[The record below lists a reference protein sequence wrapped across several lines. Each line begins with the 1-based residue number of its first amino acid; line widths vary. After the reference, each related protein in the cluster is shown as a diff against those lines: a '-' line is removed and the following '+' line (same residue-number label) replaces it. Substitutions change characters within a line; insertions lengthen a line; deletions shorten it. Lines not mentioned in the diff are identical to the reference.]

1 MPGLSKIYLDTFC
14 EVYDLLKPW
23 SVGEFWNFAD
33 VEVEHAGVYLVGRE
47 QFNKNLHKIRS
58 IATEGNAFIILSNPF
73 EGSET
78 IKTHCELAGVDELV
92 KQGRIWIVGGG
103 NMDTDYPC
111 LTYDTFLTKVFNFAE
126 NIAAAFRAEEI
137 YTRPNKPYKFLCL
150 NGRYRDHRKAL
161 LDQLSELRLL
171 DQSLWTALDQLY
183 GTIRYLP
190 VKYEVDRFQF
200 GIGKSTDAFVKY
212 QLFNNEWGD
221 GIVKPEPYIDT
232 YFSLVTETVFDYPYS
247 FRTEKIWK
255 PISIAHPWIAVANRG
270 FYRDMHN
277 LGFRTY
283 SHVIDESFDLID
295 NNQDRLARI
304 VEIVQDLCQQD
315 LAEFLKECYNVSKY
329 NQQHLALL
337 APKIQSEFP
346 DRFFKFLTYNIN
358 ARSRV

>member
-92 KQGRIWIVGGG
+92 KQGRIWIIGGG
-103 NMDTDYPC
+103 DMDSDYPC
-111 LTYDTFLTKVFNFAE
+111 LTYETFLTKVFNFAE
-126 NIAAAFRAEEI
+126 NIAAGFRAEEI
-137 YTRPNKPYKFLCL
+137 YAHTHKPYKFLCL
-150 NGRYRDHRKAL
+150 NGRSRPHRVQLLNDLENRNL
-161 LDQLSELRLL
+161 LDSA
-171 DQSLWTALDQLY
+171 LWTNLDNHLRP
-183 GTIRYLP
+183 IKLLP
-190 VKYEVDRFQF
+190 THYEVERYTHKIIPDTR
-200 GIGKSTDAFVKY
+200 FVKY

-255 PISIAHPWIAVANRG
+255 PIAIAHPWIAVANRG
-270 FYRDMHN
+270 FYRDMRN
-277 LGFRTY
+277 LGFQTY

-315 LAEFLKECYNVSKY
+315 LAEFLKECYTVSKY

-346 DRFFKFLTYNIN
+346 DRFFKFLTHNIN
-358 ARSRV
+358 ERSRV